1 MGKPRHEPFKA
12 GEEAREMGRRAG
24 IKSGKVRR
32 LKRTMREW
40 AEIFRD
46 TPTKTDPRMTM
57 GGVVALRM
65 YDEAMAGNVKAAR
78 LLAELQGEMV
88 EQLKIKELP
97 KIVDSIPNFDL
108 LKEGKGSNA
117 DGL

>member
-1 MGKPRHEPFKA
+1 MGKPRHEPFKP

-46 TPTKTDPRMTM
+46 TPTKADPRLSM
-57 GGVVALRM
+57 GGAVALRM
-65 YDEAMAGNVKAAR
+65 YDEAIAGNVKAAR

-88 EQLKIKELP
+88 EQVEIKELP
-97 KIVDSIPNFDL
+97 KMIDSIPNFDMI
-108 LKEGKGSNA
+108 GDKGENA
-117 DGL
+117 ANE

>member
-1 MGKPRHEPFKA
+1 MGKPRHEPFKS

-46 TPTKTDPRMTM
+46 TPTKADPRLSM
-57 GGVVALRM
+57 GGAVALRM
-65 YDEAMAGNVKAAR
+65 YDEAIAGNVKAAR
-78 LLAELQGEMV
+78 LLAELQGEME
-88 EQLKIKELP
+88 EQIAIKEIP
-97 KIVDSIPNFDL
+97 KMIDDI
-108 LKEGKGSNA
+108 
-117 DGL
+117 

>member
-1 MGKPRHEPFKA
+1 MAKPRHEPFKA

-46 TPTKTDPRMTM
+46 APAKAEESMSM
-57 GGVVALRM
+57 GGVVVLRM
-65 YDEAMAGNVKAAR
+65 YDAAMAGDVKAAR
-78 LLAELQGEMV
+78 FLAELQGEME
-88 EQLKIKELP
+88 EQIAIKEIP
-97 KIVDSIPNFDL
+97 KMIDDI
-108 LKEGKGSNA
+108 
-117 DGL
+117 

>member
-1 MGKPRHEPFKA
+1 MGKPRHEPFKP

-46 TPTKTDPRMTM
+46 TPTKADPRLSM
-57 GGVVALRM
+57 GGAVALRL
-65 YDEAMAGNVKAAR
+65 YDQARSCKAKWKSR
-78 LLAELQGEMV
+78 LR
-88 EQLKIKELP
+88 LKRFP
-97 KIVDSIPNFDL
+97 R
-108 LKEGKGSNA
+108 
-117 DGL
+117 